1 MQSRSIIFSIKKIE
15 LLTKE
20 NYEKK
25 KRDFAKERFVEREKK
40 TEKEIEKITIK
51 IYKKRKERINWF
63 IESTEKEIK
72 KLKEDIAELEERKK
86 SYKSQPAQV
95 FKIFLLMRR
104 F

>member
-1 MQSRSIIFSIKKIE
+1 MQSRSIIFSIKRIE

-25 KRDFAKERFVEREKK
+25 KRDFANEQFVERGKK
-40 TEKEIEKITIK
+40 TEKEKEKITIK

>member
-25 KRDFAKERFVEREKK
+25 KRDFANERYVERGKK

-72 KLKEDIAELEERKK
+72 KLKEEITV
-86 SYKSQPAQV
+86 S
-95 FKIFLLMRR
+95 
-104 F
+104 

>member
-25 KRDFAKERFVEREKK
+25 KRDFANEQFVERGKK

-51 IYKKRKERINWF
+51 IYKKRKEKINWF

-72 KLKEDIAELEERKK
+72 KLKEDIDELEERIKL
-86 SYKSQPAQV
+86 YKSQPAQV

>member
-1 MQSRSIIFSIKKIE
+1 MQSRSIIFSIKRIE

-25 KRDFAKERFVEREKK
+25 KRDFANEQFVERGKK

>member
-25 KRDFAKERFVEREKK
+25 KRDFANEQFVERGKK

>member
-25 KRDFAKERFVEREKK
+25 KRDFANERFVERGKK

-72 KLKEDIAELEERKK
+72 KLKEDIDELEERIK

>member
-25 KRDFAKERFVEREKK
+25 KREFANEQFVERGKK

-95 FKIFLLMRR
+95 FKIFLLIRR

>member
-25 KRDFAKERFVEREKK
+25 KRDFANERYVERGKK

-72 KLKEDIAELEERKK
+72 KLKEEIAELEERKK
-86 SYKSQPAQV
+86 VYKSQPAQA